1 MRRVMIIVLLD
12 KCPKLLQSI
21 GFLLIVDFVECCLVF
36 LERVQSDV
44 LVLENLISESNRLT
58 FLVLLKVA
66 VDPELGVLHVFT
78 A

>member
-1 MRRVMIIVLLD
+1 MRRVMIIMLLH

-21 GFLLIVDFVECCLVF
+21 GFLLIVDFVKGCLVF

-58 FLVLLKVA
+58 FLVLFKVA